1 MLAEGGM
8 NMLSQRSEKPK
19 VNVAI
24 RRRLQIH
31 YLRNSCLAL
40 LLTTQR

>member
-8 NMLSQRSEKPK
+8 KMLSQRSEKPK

-24 RRRLQIH
+24 RRRQQIH
-31 YLRNSCLAL
+31 SLRNRCLAL

>member
-24 RRRLQIH
+24 RRRQQIH

-40 LLTTQR
+40 LTAAQR

>member
-8 NMLSQRSEKPK
+8 KMLSQRSEKPN

-24 RRRLQIH
+24 RRRQQIH